1 MKIIFMPTSITDN
14 LFNKRQKIIMMQKLR
29 LNSGKNWTQIYQNSL
44 QTKDKSTR
52 QMKRKY

>member
-1 MKIIFMPTSITDN
+1 MPTSITDN